1 MRRESTK
8 ALVLPSLERHK
19 DHKVKGSL
27 SYELTTTHPALSR
40 TSEKAMFI
48 WSILFLSEDG
58 WKKYFHNDM
67 PKNST

>member
-19 DHKVKGSL
+19 DHKVKGGL
-27 SYELTTTHPALSR
+27 SYELTTTTHPALSR

-48 WSILFLSEDG
+48 WSILFFSEDG
-58 WKKYFHNDM
+58 
-67 PKNST
+67 